1 MLNVHHLE
9 LFYYVARA
17 GGITPA
23 LRLIP
28 YGIQQPAVS
37 QQMTQ
42 LEEAVGAKLFHRRPF
57 SLTPIGREVYEFIA
71 PFFSGLSQ
79 LAGNV
84 LGKAEVQL
92 RIAATAG
99 VMHDYFPQLLR
110 ALEQRVPGLRISLR
124 EASPVVAARLLRE
137 HEVDLAFAIHERRH
151 AMSLQ
156 FQPLVSLPMVLL
168 IEKDSP
174 FATSAAVLRQAADGG
189 VPLIAPPPNDE
200 LTEAFMAELRRRKR
214 SWEIRIEAPALD
226 LVEAYVAHG
235 FGVGLSISVPGRAIP
250 DSVRALKLSGFPKLV
265 YGVLWNGK
273 LSAPAQACL
282 EIAKKMAQSL

>member
-84 LGKAEVQL
+84 QGKAEVQL

-168 IEKDSP
+168 TEKNSP
-174 FATSAAVLRQAADGG
+174 FATSAAVLRQAVDGG
-189 VPLIAPPPNDE
+189 VPLIAPPPTDE

-250 DSVRALKLSGFPKLV
+250 GSVRALKLSGFPKLV